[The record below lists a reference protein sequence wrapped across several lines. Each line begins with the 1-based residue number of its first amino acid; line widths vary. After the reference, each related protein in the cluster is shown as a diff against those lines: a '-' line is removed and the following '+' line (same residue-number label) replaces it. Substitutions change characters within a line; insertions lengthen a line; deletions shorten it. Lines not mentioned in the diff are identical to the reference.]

1 MQTCFVQSKISTPW
15 LRVKSFYFL
24 LKKKASQ
31 KWCFFDSQIDH
42 VIICIIL
49 CDRLNLFLTDLGNH
63 NVGTEVWIWLS
74 GFLST
79 VYLNNLIAWKVIL
92 RAALSSYLLGERHC
106 CRFSSNWKS
115 LILIS
120 VRGAC
125 ENMIKYRG
133 IRHTVY
139 WHSSMGSFCSS
150 VIQPTLGC
158 ESYWF
163 GIQTSGYDLV
173 YVKKEIWKLF
183 NCKSKRG

>member
-1 MQTCFVQSKISTPW
+1 MLKKHPLPAFRHWLVDFSPLLDSELQTCFVQSKISTPW

-125 ENMIKYRG
+125 ENMIKYMG

-139 WHSSMGSFCSS
+139 
-150 VIQPTLGC
+150 
-158 ESYWF
+158 
-163 GIQTSGYDLV
+163 
-173 YVKKEIWKLF
+173 
-183 NCKSKRG
+183 

>member
-1 MQTCFVQSKISTPW
+1 M
-15 LRVKSFYFL
+15 VKGQKL
-24 LKKKASQ
+24 LSSLKKKKASQ

-49 CDRLNLFLTDLGNH
+49 CDRLKLFLTDLGNH

-92 RAALSSYLLGERHC
+92 KAALSSYLLGERHC

-133 IRHTVY
+133 IRHSILAFLNGEFL
-139 WHSSMGSFCSS
+139 H
-150 VIQPTLGC
+150 LGDSANPWMW
-158 ESYWF
+158 EL
-163 GIQTSGYDLV
+163 LV
-173 YVKKEIWKLF
+173 WYSNIRVWPCL
-183 NCKSKRG
+183 CQKRNLKILQL

>member
-1 MQTCFVQSKISTPW
+1 M
-15 LRVKSFYFL
+15 VKGQKLLFS
-24 LKKKASQ
+24 LKKKRLVKNDVSLTPRLIMSLL
-31 KWCFFDSQIDH
+31 F
-42 VIICIIL
+42 CIIL

-150 VIQPTLGC
+150 VIQPTLDARVTG
-158 ESYWF
+158 
-163 GIQTSGYDLV
+163 LV
-173 YVKKEIWKLF
+173 FKHQGMTLFMSKKKSENSSTVKVKGDK
-183 NCKSKRG
+183 

>member
-1 MQTCFVQSKISTPW
+1 M
-15 LRVKSFYFL
+15 VKGQKL
-24 LKKKASQ
+24 LSSLKKKKASQ

-49 CDRLNLFLTDLGNH
+49 CDRLNLFLTDPGNH

-163 GIQTSGYDLV
+163 GLFKHQGMTLFMSKKKSENSST
-173 YVKKEIWKLF
+173 VKVKGDK
-183 NCKSKRG
+183 